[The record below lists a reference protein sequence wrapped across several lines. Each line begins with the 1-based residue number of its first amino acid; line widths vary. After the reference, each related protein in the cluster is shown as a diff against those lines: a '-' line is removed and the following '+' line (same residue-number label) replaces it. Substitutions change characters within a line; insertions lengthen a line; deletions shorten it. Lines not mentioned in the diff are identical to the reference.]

1 MKFLYILEQVL
12 VPGLLMSLP
21 SLPVVPTLPWS
32 VKMDGSE
39 YFTMTGENK
48 IIDRLKYL
56 I

>member
-21 SLPVVPTLPWS
+21 SLPVVPTLLWS
-32 VKMDGSE
+32 VKMDGSG
-39 YFTMTGENK
+39 YSTMTGENQR
-48 IIDRLKYL
+48 IDRLEYL